1 MLKKPSTGEQK
12 ASITTDANEAED
24 GKIAAMK
31 VASGKRIKNLTE
43 VTSG

>member
-12 ASITTDANEAED
+12 ASITTDAKEDED

-31 VASGKRIKNLTE
+31 AASGKRIKNLTE
-43 VTSG
+43 VTAD